1 MSPQTYQWNPVEYA
15 KSSSVQQQWARE
27 LIRKLELKGNERI
40 LDIGCGDGKVT
51 AEIALCVP
59 NGFVLGIDN
68 SKEMIT
74 LSQSLFPA
82 DAFSNLRFQ
91 CEDVSR
97 LPFENKF
104 DVVFSN
110 ATLHW
115 VLDHKPVL
123 QGICKSL
130 RHGGRILLQMGGRN
144 NAYAVEKMMKNLIKK
159 EEWSRYF
166 VSFSFS
172 YGFYGPDEY
181 CRWLRD
187 AGLIEKRVELIP
199 KDAKHEG
206 RSGFESWIRT
216 TWLPYTHRVPE
227 KEREL
232 FITHLAGDYLQ
243 QYPADES
250 GIVHV
255 DMMRLEV
262 EAVKQ

>member
-59 NGFVLGIDN
+59 NGFVLGIDS

-91 CEDVSR
+91 CENASR

-144 NAYAVEKMMKNLIKK
+144 NTYAVENMMKNLIHK

-166 VSFSFS
+166 VGFNFS

-181 CRWLRD
+181 NKWLRE
-187 AGLIEKRVELIP
+187 AGFNAKRVELIP

-232 FITHLAGDYLQ
+232 FISQVADEYIKDHLADKN
-243 QYPADES
+243 D
-250 GIVHV
+250 IVHV

-262 EAVKQ
+262 EAVKR